1 MCASG
6 NVTVEDH
13 DLALNLSRPMSLF
26 YEKELAR
33 YIPNAIWS
41 RLVSSAG
48 VQATHARVGMRTIG
62 SVLGID

>member
-1 MCASG
+1 
-6 NVTVEDH
+6 
-13 DLALNLSRPMSLF
+13 MSLF